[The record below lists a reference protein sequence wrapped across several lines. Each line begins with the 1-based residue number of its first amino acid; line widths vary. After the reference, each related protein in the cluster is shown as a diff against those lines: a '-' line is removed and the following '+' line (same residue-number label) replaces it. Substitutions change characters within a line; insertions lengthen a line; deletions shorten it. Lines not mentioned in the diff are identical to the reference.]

1 MVLPLSYG
9 SFLGKPPL
17 VDPSPSLQKGE
28 ASLKA
33 REIDRR
39 TDRRRR
45 AHKDEHEEEHRREP
59 EGRSPAKLRL
69 R

>member
-1 MVLPLSYG
+1 MVLPLPYG

-39 TDRRRR
+39 RR
-45 AHKDEHEEEHRREP
+45 AHKDEPEEEHRREP